1 MEPSTDKNIENDLD
15 QKKQYLTEEI
25 INKGYNPNDFLN
37 LCISKKE
44 NGDDLENWPF
54 EELKKIVSDFQLQMQ
69 SQNEN
74 NNKII
79 ATSMKDFLFTS
90 VPKNNNNNYYNNV
103 NNNPNYLQS
112 SQINQKINENIQ
124 NVNIGSNNVSYN
136 EYNSNSKIYKKE
148 INCKILE
155 KSELNSKTITVKI
168 QNPKQMGTSLISTPY
183 TAYEVYTE
191 EMKWLVYRRYSDFD
205 WLRNTLRKLFPR
217 HLIPPLP
224 GKKMGARRFDQDFIE
239 KRMKFLQKFINDVI
253 SIETFKASEALVAF
267 LKMTDREQFDR
278 KIKEMNSLICSNY
291 IQDIKTLSGKINV
304 VDNDNYEKYY
314 ININNY
320 FKLQI
325 QIYNRLNYNLKCYYR
340 NINSASINLEEVQ
353 KDFDTLNKLNAK
365 VQMNSEIT
373 KTYEELFIFFKN
385 WGRILSNENEIIK
398 EKIREFFKYQKME
411 NIAYTE
417 LIGTREEIK
426 YNYIIAKKKLDD
438 KKCKLYSYMDIN
450 KWEIEE
456 NYNNI
461 NFDLIYRDKN
471 YAWEKMCTKE
481 TQSLELLHQQL
492 GYANKMNFGELK
504 RLILKNSKLF
514 VDNTKE
520 FAQSFYP
527 SLNDSITLWST
538 LNTYT

>member
-1 MEPSTDKNIENDLD
+1 MDPSTDKNIENDLD

-411 NIAYTE
+411 NISYTE

-527 SLNDSITLWST
+527 SLNDSISLWST

>member
-1 MEPSTDKNIENDLD
+1 MDPSTDKNIENDLD

-527 SLNDSITLWST
+527 SLNDSISLWST

>member
-1 MEPSTDKNIENDLD
+1 MDPSTDKNIENDLD

>member
-481 TQSLELLHQQL
+481 TQALELLHQQL

-527 SLNDSITLWST
+527 SLNDSISLWST

>member
-1 MEPSTDKNIENDLD
+1 MDPSTDKNIENDLD

-124 NVNIGSNNVSYN
+124 NVNIGSNNASYN

-527 SLNDSITLWST
+527 SLNDSISLWST